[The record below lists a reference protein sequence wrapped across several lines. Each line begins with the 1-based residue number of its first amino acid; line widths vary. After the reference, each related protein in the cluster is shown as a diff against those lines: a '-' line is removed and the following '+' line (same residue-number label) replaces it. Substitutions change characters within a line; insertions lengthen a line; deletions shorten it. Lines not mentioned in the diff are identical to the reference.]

1 MRLSS
6 VCSEAWR
13 SILSGSSHCVL
24 AILTLT
30 VLVVGASSFEIS
42 ASSNI
47 LHQANQYKASGGNIM
62 VLNAEGGVNGQ
73 SCEDLSKLNDVQA
86 SGAIKESEQLIA
98 SALPDTK
105 IPGYAVTPGFARVL
119 RAKEH
124 AELRGVL
131 VSNELAKTLGLQVGS
146 ELALKDGRHAHVRG
160 IYAYP
165 DDGRTPGYS
174 YALLSPTTPTGTF
187 DSCWVSVWPQTD
199 SVENAIWTALTPSA
213 KSDKDSSITLGQLNS
228 SLGETFNGQSLYRTR
243 TSQVLPAVA
252 ACMGFVLGY
261 AVTRSRR
268 LELAS
273 ALHCGV
279 SKPALLLQICIES
292 CIVITVSAAISVPI
306 SFAEVTQCI
315 DGIDRQQVLLSALC
329 PILTGYA
336 SLLLGAEAGT
346 LAIREN
352 NLFMFFKER

>member
-24 AILTLT
+24 TILALTL
-30 VLVVGASSFEIS
+30 LVVGSSSFEIS
-42 ASSNI
+42 TSSNI
-47 LHQANQYKASGGNIM
+47 LHQASQYKASGGNIM
-62 VLNAEGGVNGQ
+62 VLNAEGGVDGQ
-73 SCEDLSKLNDVQA
+73 ACERLSELNDVQA

-119 RAKEH
+119 HAKEQD
-124 AELRGVL
+124 ESQGVL
-131 VSNELAKTLGLQVGS
+131 VPNELAKTLGLRAGS
-146 ELALKDGRHAHVRG
+146 TLALKDGRQAYVRG
-160 IYAYP
+160 TYAYP
-165 DDGRTPGYS
+165 NDGRTPGYS
-174 YALLSPTTPTGTF
+174 YAVLSPTAPSGTF

-199 SVENAIWTALTPSA
+199 SAENAIWSALTPSA

-228 SLGETFNGQSLYRTR
+228 SLGERFNGQSLYRDRSTAF
-243 TSQVLPAVA
+243 LPAAA
-252 ACMGFVLGY
+252 ACMGAALGY

-273 ALHCGV
+273 ALHCGI
-279 SKPALLLQICIES
+279 SKPALLLQICLES
-292 CIVITVSAAISVPI
+292 GIVIMVSAAISVPI

-315 DGIDRQQVLLSALC
+315 DGIDRQQVLLTALC
-329 PILTGYA
+329 PILTGCA
-336 SLLLGAEAGT
+336 SLLLGAEVGAF
-346 LAIREN
+346 AIKEN
-352 NLFMFFKER
+352 HLFMFFKER